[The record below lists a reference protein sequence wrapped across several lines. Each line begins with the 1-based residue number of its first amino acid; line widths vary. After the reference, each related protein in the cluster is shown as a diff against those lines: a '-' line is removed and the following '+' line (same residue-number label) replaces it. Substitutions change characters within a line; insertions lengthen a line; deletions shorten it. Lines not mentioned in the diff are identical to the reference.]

1 MSTES
6 TVTLRPASRFDFNSF
21 RDFRNAYESALD
33 NPNAR
38 LLIVDMKEV
47 QYIDSAALGIL
58 LLLRDRATSLNKQV
72 ELHNLQGTAKE
83 VLEIANFQKIFTIR

>member
-1 MSTES
+1 MS

-21 RDFRNAYESALD
+21 RDFRSSYERALETEGT
-33 NPNAR
+33 R
-38 LLIVDMKEV
+38 LLVVDM

-58 LLLRDRATSLNKQV
+58 LLMRDRANSAQCAV
-72 ELHNLQGTAKE
+72 ELHNLRGVAKE

>member
-1 MSTES
+1 MTSES
-6 TVTLRPASRFDFNSF
+6 TVSLRPATRFDFNSF
-21 RDFRNAYESALD
+21 RDFRNAYEAALE
-33 NPNAR
+33 NTAVR
-38 LLIVDMKEV
+38 LLIVDMNDV

-72 ELHNLQGTAKE
+72 ELHNLHGTAKE